1 MNKKTV
7 RTLPAGNGCSFRAII
22 STITMCT
29 KQIFDGGIL
38 CIAGEYLVRSVQFA
52 MLLLIWTALSDEG
65 VDAGGLTLA
74 ELMTYTLM
82 STIFSQELNIISPA
96 TSALWEGSI
105 IGRFTRPMPVP
116 VTFIAE
122 TIGRWW
128 VPPFLFFGLPL
139 WILSPLLGVNP
150 WPANHFAGILALIS
164 LVLSASL
171 GFAMDLL
178 FAAFAMN
185 LKNGC
190 WAATAIREAAFS
202 LLSGEMIP
210 FALFPLGIG
219 TVFALLPF
227 GSIAN
232 APLTIYIGTAVSP
245 WHTIGLQA
253 AWNIILWFAALKFF
267 KKSKERMISFGG

>member
-1 MNKKTV
+1 MNKNTVKTI
-7 RTLPAGNGCSFRAII
+7 LAGHGCGFRAIR

-38 CIAGEYLVRSVQFA
+38 CIAGEYLVRAVQFA
-52 MLLLIWTALSDEG
+52 MLLLIWTALAGEG
-65 VDAGGLTLA
+65 VDLGGLTLA
-74 ELMTYTLM
+74 QLMTYTLM
-82 STIFSQELNIISPA
+82 ASIFHQELDIISPA

-105 IGRFTRPMPVP
+105 IGRFTRPIPVP
-116 VTFIAE
+116 VSFIAE

-128 VPPFLFFGLPL
+128 IPPFLFFGLPL

-150 WPANHFAGILALIS
+150 WPADIYSGFLALLS
-164 LVLSASL
+164 LMLSASL

-210 FALFPLGIG
+210 FALFPPLIG
-219 TVFALLPF
+219 TVFSLLPF

-232 APLTIYIGTAVSP
+232 APLTIYIGTAAKP
-245 WHTIGLQA
+245 WHIIGIQA
-253 AWNIILWFAALKFF
+253 VWNIIMWFAALKIF